1 LDWQFKTTFPVA
13 RFYGKVSFF
22 DVISITASCFD
33 LYNVRSITNVRIF
46 IYQACKDGFF
56 MTPQCTLNH
65 SIRCSGIGL
74 HSGKKIQLVLHP
86 AKEDAGITFCRT
98 DLNVTIPAHADYVTD
113 TRLCTTV
120 GVGDAHVSTVE
131 HLLSA
136 LSGLGIDNVYIEVDG
151 AEIPIMDGSAAPFV
165 FLIQCAGI
173 RQQSKAKKV
182 IRILSKIE
190 VQEGDKH
197 CALYPSK
204 NFKVSYTLDYDH
216 PLLRHSKVS
225 VDFKEQAYA
234 REVGRART
242 FGFLHEIEALQK
254 AGLALGGSL
263 ENAIVLDKFRV
274 INEGG
279 LRYHDECIRHKI
291 LDTVGDLSLAGLAIY
306 GAFEGT
312 RTGHETNHH
321 LVKALLAQPE
331 AWRIEEMTGESVKT
345 VDQSVEIE
353 ALKTQYA

>member
-1 LDWQFKTTFPVA
+1 M
-13 RFYGKVSFF
+13 
-22 DVISITASCFD
+22 I
-33 LYNVRSITNVRIF
+33 
-46 IYQACKDGFF
+46 
-56 MTPQCTLNH
+56 PQCTLNH

-113 TRLCTTV
+113 TRLCTRI

-136 LSGLGIDNVYIEVDG
+136 LAGLGIDNAHIEVDG
-151 AEIPIMDGSAAPFV
+151 VEIPIMDGSAAPFV
-165 FLIQCAGI
+165 FLIQCAGV
-173 RQQSKAKKV
+173 RKQSKAKKV
-182 IRILSKIE
+182 IRILNKIE
-190 VQEGDKH
+190 VEEGDKH

-204 NFKVSYTLDYDH
+204 NFKISYTLDYDH
-216 PLLRHSKVS
+216 PLLRNSQVS
-225 VDFKEQAYA
+225 VDFQKQAYA

-279 LRYHDECIRHKI
+279 LRYHDECVRHKI
-291 LDTVGDLSLAGLAIY
+291 LDTVGDLSLAGLAIC

-312 RTGHETNHH
+312 RTGHKMNHQ
-321 LVKALLAQPE
+321 LVQALLASPE
-331 AWRIEEMTGESVKT
+331 SWRIEEMMGEATT
-345 VDQSVEIE
+345 VLDQSVEAE
-353 ALKTQYA
+353 GFQTQLS